1 MCEPNFF
8 GKHCEKSTY
17 GFQPYSYMAFPSL
30 KPSTNDISIVFSTNR
45 RDALLAYNFGAQNG
59 GRSDFVAL
67 EIVHGKPQ
75 FSFGGSRT
83 AVAKVSLERD
93 VADGDWHRVTV
104 IRNGRVCPFRALKTW
119 RTRPAAIASVL
130 GGLALCG
137 DLPRPWRAMR
147 RVLPCKLKLLPL
159 SYGTSRVSTE
169 QEEGFF
175 DLYKKCKIILMQR
188 YP

>member
-104 IRNGRVCPFRALKTW
+104 IRNGRV
-119 RTRPAAIASVL
+119 ASLSVVTCQDH
-130 GGLALCG
+130 GELCEECSH
-137 DLPRPWRAMR
+137 ANSS
-147 RVLPCKLKLLPL
+147 CSL
-159 SYGTSRVSTE
+159 SVTG
-169 QEEGFF
+169 QAG
-175 DLYKKCKIILMQR
+175 
-188 YP
+188 